1 MDASSVLFDGTKING
16 VVDLRNAL
24 LRYSPQFVRVFTE
37 KLMIYALG
45 RGVDYDDMPV
55 VRAIVHDGE
64 RNNYKF
70 STLVLGIIKSD
81 PFQMNRKPDGAVAA
95 ASR

>member
-1 MDASSVLFDGTKING
+1 
-16 VVDLRNAL
+16 
-24 LRYSPQFVRVFTE
+24 
-37 KLMIYALG
+37 
-45 RGVDYDDMPV
+45 
-55 VRAIVHDGE
+55 VHDGE

-81 PFQMNRKPDGAVAA
+81 PFQMNRKADGAVAA